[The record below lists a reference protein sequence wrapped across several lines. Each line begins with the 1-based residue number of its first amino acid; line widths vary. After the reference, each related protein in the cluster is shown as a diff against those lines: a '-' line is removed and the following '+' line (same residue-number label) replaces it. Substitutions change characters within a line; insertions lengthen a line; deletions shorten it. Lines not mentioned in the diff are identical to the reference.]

1 MVSSVLRSER
11 AVRANIEI
19 LRAFVRW
26 RRIPATHVELAL
38 ELDVLDELERRYDAR
53 FREVSAALRA
63 LIASEASPPRP
74 IGVGDRRVRGGAPKL
89 PRPARREPSRRLD
102 VKTS

>member
-38 ELDVLDELERRYDAR
+38 ELDVLERRYDAR